1 MWPICGEGRGIE
13 VELQYQ
19 YEDHKM
25 PGKGFHLALVLRL
38 SESIDIVGIAIKCL
52 QSLASQFK
60 LNTDF
65 AMGELLP
72 NLQDISNYPYIPA
85 VVGIRP
91 QHI

>member
-25 PGKGFHLALVLRL
+25 PGKGSNLALVLRL

-52 QSLASQFK
+52 QSLAS
-60 LNTDF
+60 
-65 AMGELLP
+65 
-72 NLQDISNYPYIPA
+72 
-85 VVGIRP
+85 
-91 QHI
+91 